1 MCRREVTDIHSGLGS
16 EVQVVGR
23 EEGRDRE
30 LRSTHSDCWFHYIG
44 VWKCPLERV
53 RAASGLM

>member
-23 EEGRDRE
+23 DGGQDRE
-30 LRSTHSDCWFHYIG
+30 LRSTHRDCWSITLG
-44 VWKCPLERV
+44 
-53 RAASGLM
+53 SGSVP